1 VQCSFSCC
9 MSTCQSFLFKI
20 QSWLSRADE
29 SYTLNMDLLQQMDM
43 MATSRSDSVG
53 DE

>member
-9 MSTCQSFLFKI
+9 MSTCQSFLFQIK
-20 QSWLSRADE
+20 SWLSRADE